1 MRAIET
7 TVTGTVEEVEPV
19 VRAALAA
26 EGFGVLTEVDVAT
39 TLQEKLGVTRA
50 PLKIL
55 GACNPTLSHQA
66 LGLDPSVS
74 LLMPCNVVLEADTEE
89 TKVRVAA
96 VHPADLM
103 PGPELAALSAE
114 AAGRLQRVVS
124 SLSDPG

>member
-7 TVTGTVEEVEPV
+7 TVTGTVEEVEPA

-26 EGFGVLTEVDVAT
+26 EGFGVLTEVDVAA

-50 PLKIL
+50 SLKIL
-55 GACNPTLSHQA
+55 GACNPALAHQA

-74 LLMPCNVVLEADTEE
+74 LLLPCNVVLEADAAATH
-89 TKVRVAA
+89 VRVAA
-96 VHPADLM
+96 AHPADLM
-103 PGPELAALSAE
+103 PGPELAELAAE

-124 SLSDPG
+124 SLSDP

>member
-7 TVTGTVEEVEPV
+7 TVTGTVEEVEPA

-26 EGFGVLTEVDVAT
+26 EGFGVLTEVDVAA

-50 PLKIL
+50 SLKIL
-55 GACNPTLSHQA
+55 GACNPALAHQA

-74 LLMPCNVVLEADTEE
+74 LLLPCNVVLEADADATH
-89 TKVRVAA
+89 VRVAA
-96 VHPADLM
+96 AHPADLT
-103 PGPELAALSAE
+103 PGPELAELAAE

-124 SLSDPG
+124 SLSDP